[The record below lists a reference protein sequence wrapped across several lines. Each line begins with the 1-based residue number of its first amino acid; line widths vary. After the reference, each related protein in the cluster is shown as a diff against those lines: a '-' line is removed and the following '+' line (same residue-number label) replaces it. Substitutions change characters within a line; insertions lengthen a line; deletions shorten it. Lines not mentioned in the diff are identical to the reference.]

1 MNTDSALNVADRLIA
16 VVLNSTNGGTL
27 AQTVDV
33 LDIAYEYTCDATIKK
48 GYLWVPANA
57 LTMPTSGSGASLS
70 GVQVATT
77 CKPYC
82 MELRS
87 AHDDYVDFRLKLPGN
102 YLSNLTVTTIW
113 EVAATGVYVFRQ
125 DAAVSSLGASSDPA
139 LSTGSNVTTAS
150 LTGGTIQFDTNRSI
164 AGSPAAGDSVQFRFT
179 NLGTNGSYTAGNMN
193 LLGLFFTWD
202 TSDKNPGVLMMDTLS
217 AAQASTTLTTV
228 NDSNSSKVVDQ
239 FPTAVDTHTPFEV
252 VLPSTYLSGGTVRV
266 RWRSA
271 NASTNSAKFRVDA
284 ASVAVGASCDPTL
297 TTGSTVT
304 SASGGANVVNEFTY
318 DISSLL
324 AASKQVFIDLYRLG
338 TAESPAHPGTVD
350 ILSVAL
356 EFNEQ

>member
-1 MNTDSALNVADRLIA
+1 
-16 VVLNSTNGGTL
+16 
-27 AQTVDV
+27 
-33 LDIAYEYTCDATIKK
+33 
-48 GYLWVPANA
+48 
-57 LTMPTSGSGASLS
+57 
-70 GVQVATT
+70 
-77 CKPYC
+77 
-82 MELRS
+82 
-87 AHDDYVDFRLKLPGN
+87 
-102 YLSNLTVTTIW
+102 
-113 EVAATGVYVFRQ
+113 
-125 DAAVSSLGASSDPA
+125 
-139 LSTGSNVTTAS
+139 
-150 LTGGTIQFDTNRSI
+150 
-164 AGSPAAGDSVQFRFT
+164 
-179 NLGTNGSYTAGNMN
+179 
-193 LLGLFFTWD
+193 
-202 TSDKNPGVLMMDTLS
+202 
-217 AAQASTTLTTV
+217 
-228 NDSNSSKVVDQ
+228 
-239 FPTAVDTHTPFEV
+239 VDTHMPFEV
-252 VLPSTYLSGGTVRV
+252 VLPTTYLSGGTVRV